1 MLVLAIET
9 SCDDCA
15 VSLMDLNSKALLHH
29 QKISQENFHNMHGGI
44 VPELAS
50 RLHAKDL
57 PTLLDKTLLDS
68 MSQVVCIGVT
78 NEPGLATSLLEGL
91 MLASMLSLIYELP
104 LFGINHLL
112 GHIYS
117 CFIGEEEKPLSSLLV
132 SGGHTMLIEFKN
144 YSDVRLVSTTLD
156 DSFGECYDKVS
167 KMLGLSYPGGPV
179 IDKLA
184 QSHKSSPSF
193 SFPVPLRHKNT
204 LDFSFSG
211 LKNAVRLKI
220 DELKKASNLDETHKA
235 ELALAFQES
244 ATTHLI
250 EKTKK
255 YLDSKSDVNTFAL
268 IGGASANSLLRK
280 KMLALLGDKELKLAP
295 LEFCS
300 DNAAMIARA
309 TIGRLEALLQDNT
322 LLGASTLKSIS
333 LKDLKL
339 ILFDLEDGY
348 KLDISPKSTC
358 F

>member
-15 VSLMDLNSKALLHH
+15 IALMDLNSKALLHH
-29 QKISQENFHNMHGGI
+29 QKISQESFHNLHGGI

-57 PTLLDKTLLDS
+57 PKLLSKELLDS
-68 MSQVVCIGVT
+68 MPKVIAVSVT
-78 NEPGLATSLLEGL
+78 TEPGLATSLLEGL
-91 MLASMLSLIYELP
+91 MLASMLSLVYNLP

-117 CFIGEEEKPLSSLLV
+117 CFLWEEEKPLSALLV
-132 SGGHTMLIEFKN
+132 SGGHSMLIEFKG
-144 YSDVRLVSTTLD
+144 YRCVKLVSTTLD

-167 KMLGLSYPGGPV
+167 KMLGLAYPGGPI

-184 QSHKSSPSF
+184 KSYKDTPSF
-193 SFPVPLRHKNT
+193 SFPVPLRHKDT

-211 LKNAVRLKI
+211 LKNAVRLKVE
-220 DELKKASNLDETHKA
+220 ELQKQGNLDDTHSA

-244 ATTHLI
+244 ATTHLV

-255 YLDSKSDVNTFAL
+255 YLDTKKDIKTFAL
-268 IGGASANSLLRK
+268 IGGASANSMLREKILSLLK
-280 KMLALLGDKELKLAP
+280 TKDIELKLAP

-309 TIGRLEALLQDNT
+309 AVGRLESLLDKKT
-322 LLGASTLKSIS
+322 LESKDFSQLK
-333 LKDLKL
+333 KE
-339 ILFDLEDGY
+339 LFKLEDGY